1 MPTAQAR
8 PADGDRDAARRGLTV
23 RVGLA
28 PNPFD
33 GDRGAPGLWEL
44 VDAMEECGYD
54 SLWVSDSASL
64 GGLSPLPTL
73 AAIAAR
79 TEKLKLGTNVLV
91 LPPRNPVMLARELAT
106 VDVLSGGR
114 LLPAGG
120 LGIDIAAERAA
131 LGVEPRE
138 RVARMEECI
147 EILRALWSTE
157 GPVDYAGRFVQ
168 LQGIELHPAPVKRR
182 FELWLAGNA
191 PKALARIG
199 RLGDGWIGSFL
210 GPHEFAAMTDLIRE
224 AAQAAGRSIDEDHY
238 GTTLFACPSEDELPD
253 AARAL
258 LTRRPEL
265 DIADHVAF
273 GPDQLRELLTRFIA
287 EGGSKYVVVPIARDV
302 PAYIRLLREEAIRP
316 VETPDHRPGPARGDA
331 DQAVA
336 EATVAARR

>member
-1 MPTAQAR
+1 VSTTPTAQ
-8 PADGDRDAARRGLTV
+8 PAPLDGDRDAARRGLTV

-28 PNPFD
+28 PNPFE

-54 SLWVSDSASL
+54 SLWVSDSAGL

-120 LGIDIAAERAA
+120 LGIDIPAERAA
-131 LGVEPRE
+131 LGVAPKE

-147 EILRALWSTE
+147 EILRALWTTD
-157 GPVDYAGRFVQ
+157 GPVDYDGRFVQ
-168 LQGIELHPAPVKRR
+168 LQGIELHPAPVKRKL
-182 FELWLAGNA
+182 ELWLAGNA
-191 PKALARIG
+191 PKALARTG

-210 GPHEFAAMTDLIRE
+210 APQEFAAMTDLIRG
-224 AAQAAGRSIDEDHY
+224 AAREAGRSIDEDHY

-253 AARAL
+253 EARAL

-265 DIADHVAF
+265 AVGDHVAF
-273 GPDQLRELLTRFIA
+273 GPDQLRELLQRFIA
-287 EGGSKYVVVPIARDV
+287 EGGSKYVVVPIAKDV
-302 PAYIRLLREEAIRP
+302 PAYIKLLREEAIKP
-316 VETPDHRPGPARGDA
+316 VETPSRRAR
-331 DQAVA
+331 
-336 EATVAARR
+336 